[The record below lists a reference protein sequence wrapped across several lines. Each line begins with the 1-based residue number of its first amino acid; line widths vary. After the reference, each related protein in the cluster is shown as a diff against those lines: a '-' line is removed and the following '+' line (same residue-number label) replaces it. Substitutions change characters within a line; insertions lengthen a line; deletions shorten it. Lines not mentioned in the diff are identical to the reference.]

1 MQGTHCRDQW
11 TRRLGVIEPYETAL
25 RDLSQGLSK
34 LGFSLVR
41 NTEYGAT
48 FSDGT
53 YSIEH
58 FTERYRHPAWSGAI
72 CDPTGKKFE
81 IGLVWQIV
89 DPVQHAEAMA
99 ALKDIRQRFGLG
111 ERGTAREMRLQ
122 GIAEYLRVMLD
133 HELRFFAAHKE
144 RVFAVPN
151 NYEAD
156 YTLRSNALMAK
167 FIKVRSSLEGL
178 PNWRVE
184 VKEVSAGVYKATAVH
199 ASGPKIELTG
209 TDEKK
214 LIAEIKASATIM
226 ELDIARKNHATTH

>member
-1 MQGTHCRDQW
+1 M
-11 TRRLGVIEPYETAL
+11 IEPYETAL

-72 CDPTGKKFE
+72 YDPTGKGFE

-89 DPVQHAEAMA
+89 DPAQHAEAMA

-111 ERGTAREMRLQ
+111 ERGTASEMRP
-122 GIAEYLRVMLD
+122 GIAEYLKVMLD
-133 HELRFFAAHKE
+133 HELRFLATHKE
-144 RVFAVPN
+144 RVFASPQE
-151 NYEAD
+151 YEAE

-167 FIKVRSSLEGL
+167 F
-178 PNWRVE
+178 
-184 VKEVSAGVYKATAVH
+184 VK
-199 ASGPKIELTG
+199 LT
-209 TDEKK
+209 
-214 LIAEIKASATIM
+214 
-226 ELDIARKNHATTH
+226 N

>member
-1 MQGTHCRDQW
+1 
-11 TRRLGVIEPYETAL
+11 VIEPYETAL

-34 LGFSLVR
+34 LGFTLVR

-58 FTERYRHPAWSGAI
+58 FTERYDHPAWSAAI

-81 IGLVWQIV
+81 VGLVWQIL

-111 ERGTAREMRLQ
+111 KRGLGEPGTASEMRLQ
-122 GIAEYLRVMLD
+122 GIAEYLRVKLD
-133 HELRFFAAHKE
+133 QELRFFATHRE

-151 NYEAD
+151 DYEAD
-156 YTLRSNALMAK
+156 YTVRSNALLAK

-184 VKEVSAGVYKATAVH
+184 IKEVSAGVYKATAVH
-199 ASGPKIELTG
+199 ASGPKIELTD

-214 LIAEIKASATIM
+214 LMAEIKASATIM
-226 ELDIARKNHATTH
+226 ELDIAKKTTQRRTR

>member
-1 MQGTHCRDQW
+1 
-11 TRRLGVIEPYETAL
+11 VIEPYETAL

-58 FTERYRHPAWSGAI
+58 FTERYYHPGWSGEI
-72 CDPTGKKFE
+72 CDPTGKRFQ
-81 IGLVWQIV
+81 IGLIWQIV
-89 DPVQHAEAMA
+89 DPVQYAEAMA

-111 ERGTAREMRLQ
+111 ERGTASEMRP

-133 HELRFFAAHKE
+133 QELRFFAMHRE
-144 RVFAVPN
+144 RVFASPQE
-151 NYEAD
+151 YEAE

-167 FIKVRSSLEGL
+167 F
-178 PNWRVE
+178 
-184 VKEVSAGVYKATAVH
+184 VKLA
-199 ASGPKIELTG
+199 
-209 TDEKK
+209 
-214 LIAEIKASATIM
+214 
-226 ELDIARKNHATTH
+226 N